1 MNQSLKLLRRSR
13 SESCGELTNVDYL
26 VEHPEI
32 GTVRYI
38 GNNRAKRIIIS
49 VKPEFVRVVIP
60 KRQSFKNAQKFV
72 ESRLEWI
79 KKNKN
84 KMKLQTQKKQELP
97 EIDRKVA
104 RKILC
109 RRIGE
114 LAQLHNFV
122 YNRVSIRK
130 QKTRWGS
137 CSSKNNINLNMNLL
151 HLPPELMDYVLLHEL
166 VHTRVKNHGK
176 EFWNELDT
184 VVPNSRQ
191 VDRKLKDYQYCLI

>member
-1 MNQSLKLLRRSR
+1 
-13 SESCGELTNVDYL
+13 VDYL

-32 GTVRYI
+32 GTVKYV

-79 KKNKN
+79 RKNKN
-84 KMKLQTQKKQELP
+84 KMKLQTQKKEKLP

-104 RKILC
+104 RKVLC

-122 YNRVSIRK
+122 YNRISIRK

-176 EFWNELDT
+176 EFWDELDT

>member
-1 MNQSLKLLRRSR
+1 
-13 SESCGELTNVDYL
+13 VDYL
-26 VEHPEI
+26 VEHPEV
-32 GTVRYI
+32 GTIKYI
-38 GNNRAKRIIIS
+38 GNNRAKRIIVSI
-49 VKPEFVRVVIP
+49 KPEHVRVVIP

-72 ESRLEWI
+72 ESRLDWI
-79 KKNKN
+79 KTNRQSMDLQLEKKNK
-84 KMKLQTQKKQELP
+84 LP

-151 HLPPELMDYVLLHEL
+151 HLPSELMDYVLLHEL
-166 VHTRVKNHGK
+166 VHTRVKDHSK
-176 EFWNELDT
+176 DFWDELNA
-184 VVPNSRQ
+184 VVPNARQ
-191 VDRKLKDYQYCLI
+191 IDKKLKDYQYCLF

>member
-1 MNQSLKLLRRSR
+1 M
-13 SESCGELTNVDYL
+13 DYL
-26 VEHPEI
+26 VEHPEV
-32 GTVRYI
+32 GTIKYI
-38 GNNRAKRIIIS
+38 GNNRAKRIIVSI
-49 VKPEFVRVVIP
+49 KPEHVRVVIP

-72 ESRLEWI
+72 ESRLDWI
-79 KKNKN
+79 KTNRQS
-84 KMKLQTQKKQELP
+84 MDLQLEKKSKLP

-137 CSSKNNINLNMNLL
+137 CSSKNNINLNANLL
-151 HLPPELMDYVLLHEL
+151 HLPSELMDYVLLHEL
-166 VHTRVKNHGK
+166 VHTRVKDHSK
-176 EFWNELDT
+176 DFWDELNT
-184 VVPNSRQ
+184 VVPNARQ
-191 VDRKLKDYQYCLI
+191 IDKKLKDYQYCLF

>member
-1 MNQSLKLLRRSR
+1 M
-13 SESCGELTNVDYL
+13 EYL
-26 VEHPEI
+26 IENPEV
-32 GTVRYI
+32 GTVKYI

-49 VKPEFVRVVIP
+49 IKPEYVRVVIP
-60 KRQSFKNAQKFV
+60 KRQSFKSAQKFV
-72 ESRLEWI
+72 ESKLDWI
-79 KKNKN
+79 KTNKQ
-84 KMKLQTQKKQELP
+84 KMNLQLEQKRKLP

-137 CSSKNNINLNMNLL
+137 CSTKNNINLNANLL
-151 HLPPELMDYVLLHEL
+151 HLPPELVDYVLLHEL

-176 EFWNELDT
+176 DFLDELET
-184 VVPNSRQ
+184 VVPNARQ
-191 VDRKLKDYQYCLI
+191 VDRKLKAYQYCLF

>member
-1 MNQSLKLLRRSR
+1 M
-13 SESCGELTNVDYL
+13 DYL
-26 VEHPEI
+26 IEHPEV
-32 GTVRYI
+32 GTIKYI

-49 VKPEFVRVVIP
+49 VKPEYVRVVIP

-79 KKNKN
+79 RTNKQNMDLELKKRN
-84 KMKLQTQKKQELP
+84 ELP

-114 LAQLHNFV
+114 LAQLHKFV

-137 CSSKNNINLNMNLL
+137 CSSKDNINLNANLL
-151 HLPPELMDYVLLHEL
+151 HLPSELMDYVLLHEL
-166 VHTRVKNHGK
+166 VHTRVKDHSK
-176 EFWNELDT
+176 DFWDELNT
-184 VVPNSRQ
+184 IVPNARQ
-191 VDRKLKDYQYCLI
+191 VDRRLKDYQYCLF

>member
-1 MNQSLKLLRRSR
+1 M
-13 SESCGELTNVDYL
+13 DYL
-26 VEHPEI
+26 VEHPEV
-32 GTVRYI
+32 GTIKYV
-38 GNNRAKRIIIS
+38 GNNKAKRIIIS

-60 KRQSFKNAQKFV
+60 KRQSFKSAQKFV

-79 KKNKN
+79 KKNKT
-84 KMKLQTQKKQELP
+84 KIKLQTQKKDELP

-104 RKILC
+104 RKVLC

-122 YNRVSIRK
+122 YNRISIRK

-137 CSSKNNINLNMNLL
+137 CSSKDNINLNMNLL

-166 VHTRVKNHGK
+166 VHTKVKNHSK
-176 EFWNELDT
+176 DFWDELDT
-184 VVPNSRQ
+184 VVPNARII
-191 VDRKLKDYQYCLI
+191 DRKLKDYQYCLI

>member
-1 MNQSLKLLRRSR
+1 M
-13 SESCGELTNVDYL
+13 DYL
-26 VEHPEI
+26 VEHPEV
-32 GTVRYI
+32 GTIKYI

-49 VKPEFVRVVIP
+49 VKPEYVRVVIP

-72 ESRLEWI
+72 ESRLDWI
-79 KKNKN
+79 RTNKQNMDLELKKRN
-84 KMKLQTQKKQELP
+84 ELP

-114 LAQLHNFV
+114 LAQLHKFV

-137 CSSKNNINLNMNLL
+137 CSSKDNINLNMNLL
-151 HLPPELMDYVLLHEL
+151 HLPSELMDYVLLHEL
-166 VHTRVKNHGK
+166 VHTRVKDHSK
-176 EFWNELDT
+176 DFWDELNT
-184 VVPNSRQ
+184 IVPNARQ
-191 VDRKLKDYQYCLI
+191 VDRRLKDYQYCLF

>member
-1 MNQSLKLLRRSR
+1 
-13 SESCGELTNVDYL
+13 VDYL
-26 VEHPEI
+26 VEHPEV
-32 GTVRYI
+32 GTIKYI

-60 KRQSFKNAQKFV
+60 KRQSFKSAQKFV

-79 KKNKN
+79 KKNKT
-84 KMKLQTQKKQELP
+84 KIKLQTQKKQELP

-122 YNRVSIRK
+122 YNRISIRK

-137 CSSKNNINLNMNLL
+137 CSSKDNINLNMNLL
-151 HLPPELMDYVLLHEL
+151 HLPSELMDYVLLHEL
-166 VHTRVKNHGK
+166 VHTKVKNHSND
-176 EFWNELDT
+176 FWNELET
-184 VVPNSRQ
+184 VVPNARII
-191 VDRKLKDYQYCLI
+191 DRKLKEYQYCLI

>member
-1 MNQSLKLLRRSR
+1 MN
-13 SESCGELTNVDYL
+13 YL
-26 VEHPEI
+26 VEHPEV
-32 GTVRYI
+32 GTVKYI

-49 VKPEFVRVVIP
+49 IKPEYVRVVIP

-72 ESRLEWI
+72 ESRLDWI
-79 KKNKN
+79 KTNKQRMN
-84 KMKLQTQKKQELP
+84 LQFEKKRRLP

-137 CSSKNNINLNMNLL
+137 CSTKNNINLNANLL
-151 HLPPELMDYVLLHEL
+151 HLPSELIDYVLLHEL
-166 VHTRVKNHGK
+166 VHTRVKNHSK
-176 EFWNELDT
+176 DFWDELET
-184 VVPNSRQ
+184 VVPNARQ
-191 VDRKLKDYQYCLI
+191 VDRKLKDYQYCLF

>member
-1 MNQSLKLLRRSR
+1 M
-13 SESCGELTNVDYL
+13 DYL
-26 VEHPEI
+26 VEHPEV
-32 GTVRYI
+32 GTVKYI

-49 VKPEFVRVVIP
+49 IKPEYVRVVIP

-72 ESRLEWI
+72 ESRLDWI
-79 KKNKN
+79 KTNKQSMN
-84 KMKLQTQKKQELP
+84 VQLEKKRNLP

-137 CSSKNNINLNMNLL
+137 CSTKNNINLNANLL
-151 HLPPELMDYVLLHEL
+151 HLPPELIDYVLLHEL
-166 VHTRVKNHGK
+166 VHTRVKNHSK
-176 EFWNELDT
+176 DFWDELET
-184 VVPNSRQ
+184 VVPNARQ
-191 VDRKLKDYQYCLI
+191 VDRRLKDYQYCLF

>member
-1 MNQSLKLLRRSR
+1 M
-13 SESCGELTNVDYL
+13 DYL
-26 VEHPEI
+26 VEHPEV
-32 GTVRYI
+32 GTIKYI
-38 GNNRAKRIIIS
+38 GNNKAKRIIIS

-60 KRQSFKNAQKFV
+60 KRQSFKSAQKFV

-79 KKNKN
+79 KKNKT
-84 KMKLQTQKKQELP
+84 KIKLQTQKKDELP

-104 RKILC
+104 RKVLC

-122 YNRVSIRK
+122 YNRISIRK

-151 HLPPELMDYVLLHEL
+151 HLPSELMDYVLLHEL
-166 VHTRVKNHGK
+166 VHTRVKNHSND
-176 EFWNELDT
+176 FWDELDT
-184 VVPNSRQ
+184 VVPNARII
-191 VDRKLKDYQYCLI
+191 DRKLKDYQYCLI